1 MSLQTPLKHVVKEPL
16 FPSIHWQAQPFVR
29 LLLPLVIGILVASY
43 TNGNLWLYAAAVFTT
58 AFSAGVLYFV
68 KPSFLRV
75 VWLSLPLLG
84 AIFAV
89 GWLRTTLYD
98 EQVSPDYFASQPL
111 SDTSFIV
118 GYLVAP
124 PVAVK
129 RVKARVF
136 VQAIGNEQ
144 DTLRKAS
151 GYVFCYLDSTAE
163 SASLRYGDVLSF
175 RARVSAVES
184 PKNPMEIDL
193 KQVLHYQNIHH
204 RAFIKS
210 AEWTKI
216 GENEGNIIMRYAYLS
231 QAWCVAQLKKWV
243 RGSDNAGVAS
253 ALIIGFTDDISD
265 EIKEAYINT
274 GAMHVLSVSGLH
286 VGLVYALLEGVLR
299 RIRSKKKA
307 WIWVQMLLQLVV
319 VWGFALATG
328 ASAAVLRAAVM
339 LSMVIIGKALDRQSN
354 TLNVLAAAAFLLLVY
369 QPYLLFNIGFQ
380 LSFLAVAGLLL
391 FFPPI
396 YEAISVDFKLKK
408 PTNDREKR
416 RNKVLKIVESGLDW
430 AWQVTAVGLA
440 AQIATLPLSLYYFHQ
455 FPMYFWLSGW
465 AVIPLA
471 TFALW
476 LGMVLFLVA
485 KIPILNMV
493 VGFLITIVVYL
504 MNTALV
510 LIEKL
515 PFALLDGLFLS
526 PFDTILFYFGILALS
541 FWFFTK
547 NGHWN
552 LAALFI
558 FTFFMGKKAY
568 FAYENSRNS
577 IWIVHHSYKKTVIGA
592 IDYQK
597 ATYYSETSDKRSL
610 DFLTKS
616 FLLSKN
622 ITTPVELTTWSDSL
636 KTAVYFAK
644 PPFYQYKNLRWLR
657 LTPEDV
663 VHGAAAKKLHV
674 DYVVLSQNPKID
686 LAEISQQLDYKL
698 IIADGSCAPWNVKR
712 WQQQASEQNIP
723 FWNTKEKGVFLA
735 TIE

>member
-1 MSLQTPLKHVVKEPL
+1 MSLLKHVVNEPL
-16 FPSIHWQAQPFVR
+16 FPDVHWQAQPFVR
-29 LLLPLVIGILVASY
+29 LLLPLIGGILVATY
-43 TNGNLWLYAAAVFTT
+43 TNGSLWLYAAALFFTL
-58 AFSAGVLYFV
+58 FSLSVLYFV

-84 AIFAV
+84 VIFAI

-98 EQVSPDYFASQPL
+98 EQVSPDYFASKPL

-118 GYLVAP
+118 GYLRAP
-124 PVAVK
+124 PVVAK
-129 RVKARVF
+129 RVKVQIC

-151 GYVFCYLDSTAE
+151 GYVFCYFDSTAE
-163 SASLRYGDVLSF
+163 SSSLRYGDVLSF
-175 RARVSAVES
+175 RARLSEVEP

-204 RAFIKS
+204 RAFIKT
-210 AEWTKI
+210 AAWAKI
-216 GENEGNIIMRYAYLS
+216 GENEGNIIMQYAYVS

-243 RGSDNAGVAS
+243 RGNDNVGVAS

-286 VGLVYALLEGVLR
+286 VGLVYALLDGALR
-299 RIRSKKKA
+299 RVRSKKKA
-307 WIWVQMLLQLVV
+307 WIWGQMLLQLFF

-339 LSMVIIGKALDRQSN
+339 LSMVIVGKALDRQSN

-391 FFPPI
+391 FYPPI
-396 YEAISVDFKLKK
+396 YDAITVDFKLKK

-416 RNKVLKIVESGLDW
+416 RNKALKTIENGLDW

-440 AQIATLPLSLYYFHQ
+440 AQIVTLPLSLYYFHQ

-471 TFALW
+471 TVALW
-476 LGMVLFLVA
+476 LGMALFLVA
-485 KIPILNMV
+485 KIPVLNMI
-493 VGFLITIVVYL
+493 VGFLITIVVYT
-504 MNTALV
+504 MNMALI

-515 PFALLDGLFLS
+515 PFALLDGLFLTV
-526 PFDTILFYFGILALS
+526 FDTFLLYFIIFAGS

-547 NGHWN
+547 NRRWN
-552 LAALFI
+552 FVALFI
-558 FTFFMGKKAY
+558 FTLFMGKKAY
-568 FAYENSRNS
+568 FAYENTKNS
-577 IWIVHHSYKKTVIGA
+577 VWIVHHSYKKTVIGA
-592 IDYQK
+592 IDYKK
-597 ATYYSETSDKRSL
+597 ATYYTETNDKRSL

-622 ITTPVELTTWSDSL
+622 ITTPVQLLTWSDSL

-663 VHGAAAKKLHV
+663 AHGFAAKKLHL

-686 LAEISQQLDYKL
+686 LAELSQQIDYKL

-712 WQQQASEQNIP
+712 WQQQATEQHIP
-723 FWNTKEKGVFLA
+723 FWNTKEKGAFLV
-735 TIE
+735 TTN